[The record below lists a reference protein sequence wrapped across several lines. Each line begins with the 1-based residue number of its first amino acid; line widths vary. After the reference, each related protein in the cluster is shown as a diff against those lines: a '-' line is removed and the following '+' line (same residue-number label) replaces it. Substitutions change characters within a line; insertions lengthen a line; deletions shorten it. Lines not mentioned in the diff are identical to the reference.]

1 MGMERRPAMD
11 NASRFES
18 LRRASMISAV
28 LMILSALI
36 VLGSSWFS
44 YNQLRDRQAEVA
56 KLGREAKELK
66 QVADSMR
73 TSNSTLRGALTATRL
88 AINAFQS
95 HEYGTAIELYDESL
109 AADPD
114 DAYVLNLKAYALFKM
129 NRVKEALEV
138 EKRSVKADSSY
149 AWGYFDLAR
158 FHFALNQLKEGLSA
172 EAKML
177 RLDPRF
183 QNKMR
188 TDGEYQRHRRNAQN
202 SH

>member
-1 MGMERRPAMD
+1 MD
-11 NASRFES
+11 SSSRFDS

-28 LMILSALI
+28 LMILSAII

-44 YNQLRDRQAEVA
+44 YDQLRDRKAQVA
-56 KLGREAKELK
+56 QLEHDAKALK

-95 HEYGTAIELYDESL
+95 HDYGTAVQLYDESL

-114 DAYVLNLKAYALFKM
+114 DAYVLNLKAYALFKL
-129 NRVKEALEV
+129 NRVKEALEF
-138 EKRSVKADSSY
+138 EKRSVRADSSY

-158 FHFALNQLKEGLSA
+158 FYFALNQLKEGLSA
-172 EAKML
+172 EETAL
-177 RLDPRF
+177 RIDPGFKVR
-183 QNKMR
+183 MR
-188 TDGEYQRHRRNAQN
+188 NDGEYQRHRRNAQN
-202 SH
+202 AH